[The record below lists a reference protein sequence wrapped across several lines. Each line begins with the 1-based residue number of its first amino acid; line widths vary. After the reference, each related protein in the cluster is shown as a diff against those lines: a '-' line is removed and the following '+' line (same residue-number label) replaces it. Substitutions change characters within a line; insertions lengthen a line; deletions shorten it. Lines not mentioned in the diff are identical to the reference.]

1 MFLAA
6 SRASSLCPNNAIN
19 TLSLYSPGILMNA
32 VCRPTAAPASSSAR
46 VALASSCPR
55 QHGCLM
61 GLSMSTERDQTLIH
75 TFHADTEVSDEADVC
90 DRLVEVTYD
99 CVRGLRILALVPVLP
114 FTPTLPSVMMQ
125 MPAADPWGSGLAAAS
140 TTKPPRRC
148 RRNGLV
154 KHRFDCGHDAD
165 AGARI
170 VKLPFDCVRVTG
182 TPATGSCQGSGGDRK
197 PSHAEATVPSG
208 RGNVFTQS
216 MDSMSACVAMQRC
229 TLRTASTI
237 LVGPTRS
244 GTSRSRAST
253 LAS

>member
-1 MFLAA
+1 
-6 SRASSLCPNNAIN
+6 
-19 TLSLYSPGILMNA
+19 
-32 VCRPTAAPASSSAR
+32 
-46 VALASSCPR
+46 
-55 QHGCLM
+55 
-61 GLSMSTERDQTLIH
+61 
-75 TFHADTEVSDEADVC
+75 
-90 DRLVEVTYD
+90 
-99 CVRGLRILALVPVLP
+99 
-114 FTPTLPSVMMQ
+114 MMQ

-170 VKLPFDCVRVTG
+170 VKLPNTPSTPTVPSATTQ

-208 RGNVFTQS
+208 RDNVFTQS
-216 MDSMSACVAMQRC
+216 TDNTSACVTMQRR

-237 LVGPTRS
+237 FVGSTRS
-244 GTSRSRAST
+244 ATSRVRSTQQQTSRPRRER
-253 LAS
+253 

>member
-1 MFLAA
+1 
-6 SRASSLCPNNAIN
+6 
-19 TLSLYSPGILMNA
+19 
-32 VCRPTAAPASSSAR
+32 
-46 VALASSCPR
+46 
-55 QHGCLM
+55 M

-170 VKLPFDCVRVTG
+170 VKLPNTPSTPTVPSATTQ

-216 MDSMSACVAMQRC
+216 MDSMSACVAMQKR
-229 TLRTASTI
+229 TLRTDSTI
-237 LVGPTRS
+237 FVCSTR
-244 GTSRSRAST
+244 
-253 LAS
+253 